1 MTTARACWTRRDARA
16 SIARVAGRRRS
27 AASVD
32 AGSAG
37 AGLNLIVIG
46 GRGCGKSSV
55 CRRLAAADKR
65 FKHMSLDDLIVYEAG
80 GASIPA
86 IVDERGWRGFREL
99 EFEVCVK
106 AGRAFDGFALIDAGG
121 GVVTDL
127 DENGEEVFSQRKVDA
142 LKAKGGVIVF
152 LDRDVDY
159 LIERIAGDSN
169 RPDLNASKSF
179 REIMERRLPWYKKAA
194 DFIVDGGG
202 NDANER
208 PLVKKKRLASTI
220 AAYYY
225 AQSGV
230 EPLADQWFQLDVGKR
245 N

>member
-1 MTTARACWTRRDARA
+1 
-16 SIARVAGRRRS
+16 
-27 AASVD
+27 
-32 AGSAG
+32 
-37 AGLNLIVIG
+37 
-46 GRGCGKSSV
+46 
-55 CRRLAAADKR
+55 
-65 FKHMSLDDLIVYEAG
+65 MSLDDLIVYEAG

-202 NDANER
+202 ER
-208 PLVKKKRLASTI
+208 RERTTVGEEEAPRE
-220 AAYYY
+220 YY
-225 AQSGV
+225 SGV
-230 EPLADQWFQLDVGKR
+230 LLRAKRCGTFGRPVVPVGR
-245 N
+245 GQTELMRVP